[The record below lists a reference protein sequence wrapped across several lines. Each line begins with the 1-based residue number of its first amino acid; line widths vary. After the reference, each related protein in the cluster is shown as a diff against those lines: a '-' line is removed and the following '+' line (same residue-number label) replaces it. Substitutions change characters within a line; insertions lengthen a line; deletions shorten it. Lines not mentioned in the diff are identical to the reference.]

1 MTWDPASKVPV
12 HPSAAI
18 FHASGPRFTK
28 NSETIVLLPGG
39 KNCVKSAIRSNR
51 LVLAP
56 IRLVANATAISNVGK
71 NARKRLKAI
80 ACEIT
85 LHRGNTRANIPY
97 IRRWSPAAEF
107 IAGHYTCDGH
117 SLSEALH
124 LRRRIRIASK
134 LSMLLHVK
142 DREGFTIRQGDR
154 DWFHG
159 YIALRAEELCAGQR
173 CPHLVA
179 SKPGGPRRI
188 FASLQDHA
196 ADSAA
201 RPIGMNEESAN
212 FCCIAKRVQQLIF
225 ASRPMVAPIERLA
238 LAPAAASD
246 DHQSG
251 WRVLCSRG
259 FGRIRV
265 GLRHDVGSVGDKLAI
280 DAKNGFERAFDLIW
294 GVVPRLQ
301 CAHGCVDQFAQNG
314 NIFRNSE
321 AEVNVRLHHRSKAG
335 TMESILS
342 PSDVRVRQ
350 NSACP
355 AS

>member
-1 MTWDPASKVPV
+1 
-12 HPSAAI
+12 
-18 FHASGPRFTK
+18 
-28 NSETIVLLPGG
+28 
-39 KNCVKSAIRSNR
+39 IRSNR

-201 RPIGMNEESAN
+201 RPIGMDEKSAN
-212 FCCIAKRVQQLIF
+212 LCRIAKRVQQRIL
-225 ASRPMVAPIERLA
+225 ASCPMIAPVESLA
-238 LAPAAASD
+238 FAPAAASD
-246 DHQSG
+246 NNPFG
-251 WRVLCSRG
+251 WGVLCSRALDS
-259 FGRIRV
+259 GRL
-265 GLRHDVGSVGDKLAI
+265 GLRYDIRPVGDELAI
-280 DAKNGFERAFDLIW
+280 DAKNGFERALDLCRR
-294 GVVPRLQ
+294 VVLRLQ
-301 CAHGCVDQFAQNG
+301 SADGRFDQFAQNG
-314 NIFRNSE
+314 NIFRDSK
-321 AEVNVRLHHRSKAG
+321 AEVDVRLHRRSNAG
-335 TMESILS
+335 ASEWILS
-342 PSDVRVRQ
+342 PASGGARQ
-350 NSACP
+350 NSNCR
-355 AS
+355 ASWAGMLGDSRAASSTKGDR